1 MLYTVDKEKTDIS
14 KEKACPKNEQANFC
28 KTQLKLHTEAIEMMA
43 MWIVGAI
50 VAVAAVVF
58 LWYAFTSLTRA
69 AGKCAQVSDEL
80 EDNGTIQG

>member
-1 MLYTVDKEKTDIS
+1 
-14 KEKACPKNEQANFC
+14 
-28 KTQLKLHTEAIEMMA
+28 MMA